1 MVSSIGLLWM
11 VVRNITFPCMLVYEL
26 QARRGWTMGGRLV
39 ATYVNLMV
47 EKVVR
52 KGVRLS

>member
-1 MVSSIGLLWM
+1 VVSSIGLLWM